1 MLKVVL
7 YSTGFQ
13 SVAVKSQASNKQELT
28 TPQES
33 LVQTSVQT
41 KSENGQKQAKID
53 TSELLPDLAEIIT
66 VWPELPEHIKA
77 AIKALVQ
84 THTGSKRV

>member
-13 SVAVKSQASNKQELT
+13 SVAVKSQASNKQELI

-41 KSENGQKQAKID
+41 KSENDQKQAKAYQSCNQGISAN
-53 TSELLPDLAEIIT
+53 T
-66 VWPELPEHIKA
+66 
-77 AIKALVQ
+77 
-84 THTGSKRV
+84 